1 VAWHLQRREML
12 DDQQLRSILA
22 DHPGKAAQA
31 IIGAA
36 AAHDVEAQALL
47 GQILLDGTGIE
58 RDPRLAMVWFEIAA
72 RNGHVMA
79 RNLLGRCHEHG
90 WGCQADPAKAAAQYQ
105 LAAAAGLDWGL
116 YNLGNLLATGRG
128 VDRDQIR
135 ALNCYRQAA
144 ESGHAKSMNLLG
156 RYLEEGLCCERN
168 LPAAYAWYQRSADG
182 GDFRGQ
188 FSHAT
193 VLAEHGR
200 IDEALGWL
208 RRALAHGNLN
218 FLRVSRIALLSSANP
233 QIKAL
238 ALDYHQRAAAIG
250 EESDRVALQRLV
262 AE

>member
-1 VAWHLQRREML
+1 MVWLLQRK
-12 DDQQLRSILA
+12 DVVDGDQLRLMLA
-22 DHPGKAAQA
+22 EHPAKAAQA

-47 GQILLDGTGIE
+47 GQILLDGKGIE

-72 RNGHVMA
+72 RNGHAMA
-79 RNLLGRCHEHG
+79 RNMLGRCHEHG
-90 WGCQADPAKAAAQYQ
+90 WGCQPDAARAAAQYE

-128 VDRDQIR
+128 VVRDPIR

-156 RYLEEGLCCERN
+156 RYLEEGVYCERN
-168 LPAAYAWYQRSADG
+168 LAAAYDWYQRSAHG

-188 FSHAT
+188 FSHAA

-200 IDEALGWL
+200 IDEALTWL
-208 RRALAHGNLN
+208 RRALTLGNLN
-218 FLRVSRIALLSSANP
+218 FLRVSRDALLQSSDP
-233 QIKAL
+233 RIRAL
-238 ALDYHQRAAAIG
+238 AQDYHQRA
-250 EESDRVALQRLV
+250 LQL
-262 AE
+262 E